1 MDKSIR
7 RYDSLGA
14 MKADEYEAWQRLPP
28 SERIRAVSEL
38 TSALY
43 GLTKNTR
50 DVPRLQRT
58 LVRLKRPQ
66 R

>member
-1 MDKSIR
+1 MDKSIK
-7 RYDSLGA
+7 RYQSLSA
-14 MKADEYEAWQRLPP
+14 MKADEYAAWQRVPP

-38 TSALY
+38 TMALY
-43 GLTKNTR
+43 GLAKQAR